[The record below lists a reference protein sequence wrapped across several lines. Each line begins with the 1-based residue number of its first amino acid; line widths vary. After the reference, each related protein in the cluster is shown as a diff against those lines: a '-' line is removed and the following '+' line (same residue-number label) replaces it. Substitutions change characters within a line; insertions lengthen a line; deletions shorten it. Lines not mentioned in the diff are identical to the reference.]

1 MNGVSCT
8 WDKRGGHGYGRGR
21 GVSCGAGH
29 SAERGC
35 GLVAVVHA
43 WAVSCAG
50 ERGTSTSCERV
61 AERERELEA
70 QVRLVVTV
78 RMVMLVRVVV
88 AVRAVVA
95 IRERGCCAVFCGFFS
110 TIQSKTE
117 NKLSF
122 FNQKAYSDI
131 RLIDYSVGFC
141 NAQFL
146 CDCASRCCTAISARE
161 RITLLPH
168 DAKTRLLRGCASR
181 CCTNASCTPGS
192 TRRSRNFPLN

>member
-1 MNGVSCT
+1 MSGGRWAVVSGIPCT
-8 WDKRGGHGYGRGR
+8 WDKRGGNGCGCWSGCGVGCDAGR
-21 GVSCGAGH
+21 

-35 GLVAVVHA
+35 CVVRVRARA
-43 WAVSCAG
+43 W
-50 ERGTSTSCERV
+50 
-61 AERERELEA
+61 
-70 QVRLVVTV
+70 
-78 RMVMLVRVVV
+78 VRVVV
-88 AVRAVVA
+88 AVRMVVA

-117 NKLSF
+117 NRLSF

-146 CDCASRCCTAISARE
+146 CDCASRCCIAISARE

-181 CCTNASCTPGS
+181 CCNNASCTPG
-192 TRRSRNFPLN
+192 TACRSKNFPLN